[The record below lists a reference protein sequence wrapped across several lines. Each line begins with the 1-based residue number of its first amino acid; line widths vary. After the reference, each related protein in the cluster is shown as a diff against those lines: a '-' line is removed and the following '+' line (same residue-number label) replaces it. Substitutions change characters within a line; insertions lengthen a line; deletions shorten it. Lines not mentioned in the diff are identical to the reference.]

1 MDFNWLKKFKRIYT
15 NFQLKQF
22 AIDGIFL
29 VKNGVRIYFSQKI
42 VQANFFKLNAQ
53 LRRQTAYLFLRVFFI
68 HFSFACRRMIVSAID
83 SHSIDHSTVLR
94 VSAYD
99 TLFASKPIE
108 IYTSPCLCT
117 FQLLIGFVVFIEVMN

>member
-42 VQANFFKLNAQ
+42 VQAKFLNWMLSSADQPHIYFFGCF
-53 LRRQTAYLFLRVFFI
+53 LFIFRLHVGGWLWVPLILTLSTIPQFF
-68 HFSFACRRMIVSAID
+68 V
-83 SHSIDHSTVLR
+83 
-94 VSAYD
+94 
-99 TLFASKPIE
+99 
-108 IYTSPCLCT
+108 
-117 FQLLIGFVVFIEVMN
+117 